1 MKHSW
6 LNKPHFEKMT
16 WSHFWEYYKF
26 HTIFGIFALVL
37 IITLIYSMLSNKE
50 PDITVQIVGS
60 SVISQEKVEPK
71 FEEALKS
78 VVTDANGDG
87 AIVTDVIVKNISS
100 YHPAEDKAAEGVK
113 IIEWDNEPT
122 NADRMMIEKITL
134 DLTTG
139 EPALYIIDGSIME
152 VYMGQGVFAEL
163 ESLDLPKDAAVI
175 EGESEL
181 APGKTHIYGVSLK
194 DNAFLKAVGIDSTDK
209 YIGVRVVNA
218 GQEKDEALKNNYK
231 NAMAALKY
239 ILNYK

>member
-26 HTIFGIFALVL
+26 HTIFGILL

-78 VVTDANGDG
+78 VVTDANGDS

-218 GQEKDEALKNNYK
+218 GQEKDETLKNNYK